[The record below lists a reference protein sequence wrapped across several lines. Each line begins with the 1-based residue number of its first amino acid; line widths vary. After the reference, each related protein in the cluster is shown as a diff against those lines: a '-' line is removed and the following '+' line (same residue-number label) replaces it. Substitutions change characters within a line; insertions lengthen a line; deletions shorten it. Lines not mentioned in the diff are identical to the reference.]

1 MSNSSP
7 PPPKIGSGPAT
18 LEMLD
23 ERQGW
28 LEDVATLERDMGHAT
43 RLVLFN
49 LFGEL
54 ARSGVI
60 DGHRLI
66 ANLQATLPR
75 LENEAE
81 RLALDC
87 IIADLLEQLPA
98 RTAPGSAEESMH

>member
-1 MSNSSP
+1 MSNPSP
-7 PPPKIGSGPAT
+7 PPPKIGGGPAT
-18 LEMLD
+18 LDMLD
-23 ERQGW
+23 KRQDW
-28 LEDVATLERDMGHAT
+28 LEDVAILERDMGHAT

-87 IIADLLEQLPA
+87 IIADLLEQLPVPA
-98 RTAPGSAEESMH
+98 SAGSAEESMH